1 MLVRTSR
8 ISTILALTLALA
20 LSAHADSR
28 TQLKPGWNLFSPEQD
43 VDMGREVAKQA
54 DRELSILNDR
64 QATTYIDALGKQLA
78 AHAPGGEKYPFQFK
92 IVNDKAINAFALP
105 GGFVYINRGAIEA
118 ADNEAQIAGV
128 MAHEIGHV
136 VLRHGTN
143 QVSKAYLA
151 QAPLSILGGVLGSN
165 SVGSVLAQLG
175 VGFAANSILLKYSRD
190 AERQADLMGT
200 QTLYDT
206 GYDPKAMVQFFEKIQ
221 AESKGRAS
229 EFFSDH
235 PNPENRISSV
245 QHEIEK
251 LGGMPPRARSD
262 SPDFHEIKN
271 KLAGMPAPPK
281 AGTKAATNGR
291 PSDNRNGKPDLPST
305 RYTTYNGRDLQFRYP
320 DNWHQY
326 GQGSAMTLAP
336 DGGIINNGALAYGM
350 MIATFEPH
358 YDRQG
363 QISLEEAT
371 DQLVDE
377 LRRSNPNM
385 RGMRSHER
393 TRVGRERGLS
403 TELSNDSPAG
413 GRETDWIVTVLRPDG
428 MLYYFVGVAPNRE
441 FSSYNRAFEDVIDSV
456 RIK

>member
-1 MLVRTSR
+1 MVSQNSR
-8 ISTILALTLALA
+8 FVMILGLILAVVLTAYA
-20 LSAHADSR
+20 ADSR
-28 TQLKPGWNLFSPEQD
+28 TRLKPGWNLFSPQQD
-43 VDMGREVAKQA
+43 VEIGRESAKQA
-54 DRELSILNDR
+54 EMQLPILNHR
-64 QATTYIDALGKQLA
+64 QAASYIDTLGKQLA
-78 AHAPGGEKYPFQFK
+78 SHAPGEKYPYQCK
-92 IVNDKAINAFALP
+92 IVNDTAINAFALP
-105 GGFVYINRGAIEA
+105 GGFIYVNRGAIEA
-118 ADNEAQIAGV
+118 AANEAQIAGV

-251 LGGMPPRARSD
+251 LGGMPPNARTD

-271 KLAGMPAPPK
+271 KLAGMPEPS
-281 AGTKAATNGR
+281 KAAPRATTNGR
-291 PSDNRNGKPDLPST
+291 TSDRRSGKPDLPSS
-305 RYTTYNGRDLQFRYP
+305 RSTTFKGQDLQFKYP
-320 DNWHQY
+320 DNWRQY

-336 DGGIINNGALAYGM
+336 DGGTINGPPPYGM
-350 MIATFEPH
+350 MI
-358 YDRQG
+358 
-363 QISLEEAT
+363 
-371 DQLVDE
+371 
-377 LRRSNPNM
+377 
-385 RGMRSHER
+385 
-393 TRVGRERGLS
+393 
-403 TELSNDSPAG
+403 
-413 GRETDWIVTVLRPDG
+413 
-428 MLYYFVGVAPNRE
+428 
-441 FSSYNRAFEDVIDSV
+441 
-456 RIK
+456 